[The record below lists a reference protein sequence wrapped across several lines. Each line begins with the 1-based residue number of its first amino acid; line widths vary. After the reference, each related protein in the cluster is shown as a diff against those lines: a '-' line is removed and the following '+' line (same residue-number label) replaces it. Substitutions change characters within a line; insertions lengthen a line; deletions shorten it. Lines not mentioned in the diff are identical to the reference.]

1 MEVSRLIGEDDEQ
14 TDRQTDTEEQNSIE
28 LCRSLCFKTQRQ
40 SNSLIG
46 RSDELAEVAR
56 GIDGKLPSQN
66 TPQAVEFP
74 PSIECLLAADNEML
88 PSGAPNKWNK
98 RKSMALLQFYGDD
111 EHTDTEDDNSVS
123 SPARRLRLAKK
134 IGVTRSQLNFA
145 QMHL

>member
-1 MEVSRLIGEDDEQ
+1 MRSNDRGQLGFL
-14 TDRQTDTEEQNSIE
+14 TDYHRIEAAIVREEAE
-28 LCRSLCFKTQRQ
+28 L
-40 SNSLIG
+40 
-46 RSDELAEVAR
+46 DELAEVAR